1 MKKYRKELLAV
12 VVQLVMFYLFPLTC
26 GPTDA
31 MGMVFILLAEVLLL
45 SFLLG
50 LLSANPL
57 KFCWIPAIS
66 LLFLPSVPI
75 YYNSS
80 ALVHALWYFVLALLG
95 LGCGSLIRLLIRW
108 ISKKHTAG

>member
-1 MKKYRKELLAV
+1 MKKYWKEFLAV
-12 VVQLVMFYLFPLTC
+12 LVQLAMFYLFPLTC

-50 LLSANPL
+50 ILSANLL
-57 KFCWIPAIS
+57 KFCWIPAVS
-66 LLFLPSVPI
+66 LLFLPSIPI

-80 ALVHALWYFVLALLG
+80 ALVHALWYFVLALIG
-95 LGCGSLIRLLIRW
+95 LGFGSLIRLLILW
-108 ISKKHTAG
+108 ISGKRAAR